1 MTPERWQQVEEVLQ
15 AALDRSP
22 HERLSFLNEA
32 CSDDEELRQETSS
45 LVDAYDEAGDFI
57 EEPAIAH
64 DAHVLLSNHEQN
76 NIGREIGPYRIVER
90 LGAGGMGEVYLAQ
103 DRRLDRPV
111 ALKILPAYFVSDEA
125 RLRRFQRE
133 ARAASALNH
142 PNILTIHEVGEAD
155 RVHFITTEFI
165 DGQTLRELIAEEH
178 LSLPE
183 VLEIAIQIAE
193 ALTAA
198 HAAGIVHRDIKPEN
212 VMRRRGGLVKILDFG
227 IAKLL
232 EQPSSDSSEIATIAK
247 AETETGVVLGTVG
260 YMSPEQARALPVD
273 ERTDI
278 WSLGVV
284 LYEMLA
290 YRAPFFGA
298 TRMDTM
304 VSILERAPAPLFQ
317 FANSAQPF
325 GSELQRVVSKALRKE
340 IDERYQTAPEML
352 ADLKKVRQQ
361 LEQTGAQVMDDSMRD
376 ARMLKGVDEYS
387 LSRSQYET
395 RKARSYRYG
404 LQVLS
409 VAVLIASMIVTALL
423 YRRSTLR
430 ANAVAPA
437 AIASG
442 KPYTQM
448 STGEQLA
455 FVDEQ
460 EQRIS
465 AMMGDRPMKLND
477 EAIRAIKTDLDSYL
491 ARTDSTS
498 AKPGVESLRVIYG
511 RAAPIIPLI
520 APSFNERKIPLVVGI
535 YLPMIESAYKP
546 CFENSV
552 GAKGLF
558 QFVPQTAEQYGVAR
572 GDMCD
577 VEKMAP
583 AAAHYIADRMAELG
597 DDSQSMTLVLLSY
610 NRGAESVR
618 EALRRLRETDS
629 HYERNFWTLFANRDK
644 LDDTF
649 RNESAYYIPSFF
661 AAAIIGENPQT
672 FGLQTPPLSTIVS
685 HGAPTKPS
693 PN

>member
-57 EEPAIAH
+57 EAPAIAH

-325 GSELQRVVSKALRKE
+325 VSELQRVVSKALRKE

>member
-1 MTPERWQQVEEVLQ
+1 MTSERWQQVEEVLQ
-15 AALDRSP
+15 AALDRPP
-22 HERLSFLNEA
+22 HERSSFLNEA
-32 CSDDEELRQETSS
+32 CSGDEGLRQEASS
-45 LVDAYDEAGDFI
+45 LIDAYDEAGDFI

-64 DAHVLLSNHEQN
+64 DAHVLLGNNGQD
-76 NIGREIGPYRIVER
+76 NIGREIGPYQIIER
-90 LGAGGMGEVYLAQ
+90 LGAGGMGEVYLAE
-103 DRRLDRPV
+103 DRRLARQV
-111 ALKILPAYFVSDEA
+111 ALKILPPYFVSDEA

-142 PNILTIHEVGEAD
+142 PNILTIHEVGEVD
-155 RVHFITTEFI
+155 QVHFITTEFV
-165 DGQTLRELIAEEH
+165 DGQTLRELIAQEN
-178 LSLPE
+178 LSLAG
-183 VLEIAIQIAE
+183 VLEIAIQVAE
-193 ALTAA
+193 ALTVA

-212 VMRRRGGLVKILDFG
+212 IMRRRGGLVKLLDFG

-232 EQPSSDSSEIATIAK
+232 EPPSSDSETAK
-247 AETETGVVLGTVG
+247 TQTETGVVLGTVG

-290 YRAPFFGA
+290 YRVPFVGA

-304 VSILERAPAPLFQ
+304 VAILEREPAPLFQ
-317 FANSAQPF
+317 FASAPAVL
-325 GSELQRVVSKALRKE
+325 SELERVVSKALRKE
-340 IDERYQTAPEML
+340 RDERYQSTGEML
-352 ADLKKVRQQ
+352 TDLKSVRQK
-361 LEQTGAQVMDDSMRD
+361 LEPAGAQVLDDSMRG
-376 ARMLKGVDEYS
+376 ARMLQGVDEDS
-387 LSRSQYET
+387 FGPSRYET
-395 RKARSYRYG
+395 TKARSYRYG

-409 VAVLIASMIVTALL
+409 IAVLIAVMIVTALL
-423 YRRSTLR
+423 YGRSKLR

-437 AIASG
+437 TIASG
-442 KPYTQM
+442 KLYLKMDPA
-448 STGEQLA
+448 EQLA

-477 EAIRAIKTDLDSYL
+477 EAINAIKSNLDRYL

-498 AKPGVESLRVIYG
+498 AKPGAESLRVIYG

-520 APSFNERKIPLVVGI
+520 APSFSERKIPLVVGI
-535 YLPMIESAYKP
+535 YLPMIESEYKP
-546 CFENSV
+546 CYENSA
-552 GAKGLF
+552 GSKGLF
-558 QFVPQTAEQYGVAR
+558 QFMPQTAEQYGVAR
-572 GDMCD
+572 GEMCD

-610 NRGAESVR
+610 NRGADSVR

-644 LDDTF
+644 LDDSF

-672 FGLQTPPLSTIVS
+672 FDLQTPPLSTIVS
-685 HGAPTKPS
+685 NSASTKPS

>member
-1 MTPERWQQVEEVLQ
+1 MTSERWQQVEEVLQ
-15 AALDRSP
+15 AALDRPP
-22 HERLSFLNEA
+22 HERSSFLNEA
-32 CSDDEELRQETSS
+32 CSGDEGLRQEASS
-45 LVDAYDEAGDFI
+45 LIDAYDEGGDFI

-64 DAHVLLSNHEQN
+64 DAHVLLGNNGQD
-76 NIGREIGPYRIVER
+76 NIGREIGPYQIIER
-90 LGAGGMGEVYLAQ
+90 LGAGGMGEVYLAE
-103 DRRLDRPV
+103 DRRLARQV
-111 ALKILPAYFVSDEA
+111 ALKILPPYFVSDEA

-142 PNILTIHEVGEAD
+142 PNILTIHEVGEVD
-155 RVHFITTEFI
+155 QVHFITTEFV
-165 DGQTLRELIAEEH
+165 DGQTLRELIAQEN
-178 LSLPE
+178 LSLAG
-183 VLEIAIQIAE
+183 VLEIAIQVAE
-193 ALTAA
+193 ALTVA

-212 VMRRRGGLVKILDFG
+212 IMRRRGGLVKLLDFG

-232 EQPSSDSSEIATIAK
+232 EPPSSDSETAK
-247 AETETGVVLGTVG
+247 TQTETGVVLGTVG

-290 YRAPFFGA
+290 YRVPFVGA

-304 VSILERAPAPLFQ
+304 VAILEREPAPLFQ
-317 FANSAQPF
+317 FASAAAVL
-325 GSELQRVVSKALRKE
+325 SELERVVSKALRKE
-340 IDERYQTAPEML
+340 RDERYQSTGEML
-352 ADLKKVRQQ
+352 TDLKSVRQK
-361 LEQTGAQVMDDSMRD
+361 LEPAGAHVLDDSMRG
-376 ARMLKGVDEYS
+376 ARMLQGVDEDS
-387 LSRSQYET
+387 FGPSRYET
-395 RKARSYRYG
+395 TKAHSYRYG

-409 VAVLIASMIVTALL
+409 IAVLIAVMIVTALL
-423 YRRSTLR
+423 YGRSKLR

-437 AIASG
+437 TIASG
-442 KPYTQM
+442 KLYLKMDPA
-448 STGEQLA
+448 EQLA

-477 EAIRAIKTDLDSYL
+477 EAINAIKSNLDRYL

-498 AKPGVESLRVIYG
+498 AKPGAESLRVIYG

-520 APSFNERKIPLVVGI
+520 APSFSERKIPLVVGI
-535 YLPMIESAYKP
+535 YLPMIESEYKP
-546 CFENSV
+546 CYENSA
-552 GAKGLF
+552 GSKGLF
-558 QFVPQTAEQYGVAR
+558 QFMPQTAEQYGVAR
-572 GDMCD
+572 GEMCD

-610 NRGAESVR
+610 NRGADSVR

-644 LDDTF
+644 LDDSF

-672 FGLQTPPLSTIVS
+672 FDLQTPPLSTIVS
-685 HGAPTKPS
+685 NSASTKPS

>member
-22 HERLSFLNEA
+22 HERESFLNEA
-32 CSDDEELRQETSS
+32 CPDDEELRQDASS

-325 GSELQRVVSKALRKE
+325 VSELQRVVSKALRKE

-376 ARMLKGVDEYS
+376 ARMLQGVDEYS

-477 EAIRAIKTDLDSYL
+477 EAIRAIKTNLDSYL

-610 NRGAESVR
+610 NRGAE
-618 EALRRLRETDS
+618 
-629 HYERNFWTLFANRDK
+629 
-644 LDDTF
+644 
-649 RNESAYYIPSFF
+649 
-661 AAAIIGENPQT
+661 
-672 FGLQTPPLSTIVS
+672 
-685 HGAPTKPS
+685 
-693 PN
+693 